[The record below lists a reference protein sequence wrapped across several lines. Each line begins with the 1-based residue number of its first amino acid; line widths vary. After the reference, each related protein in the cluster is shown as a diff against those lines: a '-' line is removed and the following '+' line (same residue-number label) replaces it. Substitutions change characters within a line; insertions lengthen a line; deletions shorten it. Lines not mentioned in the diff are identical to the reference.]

1 MKKSLFCLC
10 CLVFFSPVF
19 AQEPAAGEG
28 EEAHMHGP
36 DGRHIAVASTFG
48 PATGQKSILSHHDL
62 RIADENDKPILG
74 CEVHSVIHQK
84 GDPKAVIHREAN
96 TYEPENEVYG
106 SHMMY
111 KAPGEYEIS
120 ETITFPDK
128 TTQTVTFPIWV
139 PDPTGGKGSKEP
151 VSPAGPSPWL
161 LGIGGL
167 LAVGGAFA
175 LGRRRGRKDASA
187 LSLILAASLILPTA
201 LAQEPK
207 GGEDEEAHMHG
218 PDGRHIAVAST
229 FGKVQVPLKAYPSAE
244 LKESADKVVGK
255 YRLRLS
261 IENEE
266 MAPPDPAVVPMSAK
280 AAAGLG
286 LALEPVRQ
294 ARGSGALTA
303 VGKVQP
309 NPNRLVTIS
318 ARVGGRIVRVGLTPG
333 DQVQAGHT
341 VAVIESTE
349 IAQIQGTLRQAR
361 AEATQAAAAEQK
373 ALAQIAEAQAGLE
386 RSKTQEEAA
395 RAQVERASTTLARQK
410 KLAEAGA
417 FAQPTVEAARV
428 ALTAAEGELMQARTA
443 LTAAE
448 KAEKR
453 LAAGLESGVVARKE
467 VEAAQASVA
476 QARARVETAGRQL
489 ETAKAT
495 LSREERIQSEGLRN
509 AREVQQA
516 EGELSAAQA
525 ALKTASAE
533 VTAEGKRLL
542 AARSARAETLALRSK
557 ALAATEEARR
567 RLALL
572 GASESGS
579 TQVTMT
585 TPISGEVE
593 TRPVNAGELISAGA
607 PLASVLNTDDIWIE
621 SEVFEKD
628 LSKVRVG
635 QSVAIAADAVPGK
648 TFAGRIAYIGGEVN
662 EQTRAV
668 KVRTV
673 VANPGELLKPN
684 MFVRVLLGAGG
695 GQSLLIPRSAL
706 QEEGSESI
714 VFVKES
720 EDSYRRIVVEPGQ
733 TLGENI
739 VILKG
744 LKPGQSVVT
753 TGSYQLL
760 SLAKKGG

>member
-1 MKKSLFCLC
+1 MKKTLICLC

-19 AQEPAAGEG
+19 AQEP
-28 EEAHMHGP
+28 
-36 DGRHIAVASTFG
+36 I
-48 PATGQKSILSHHDL
+48 GQKSILSHHDL
-62 RIADENDKPILG
+62 RIADENDKAILG
-74 CEVHSVIHQK
+74 CEVHSVIHKK
-84 GDPKAVIHREAN
+84 GDPSSVIHKEAN
-96 TYEPENEVYG
+96 AYEPENEVYG

-111 KAPGEYEIS
+111 KAPGEYEIT

-128 TTQTVTFPIWV
+128 TTQTVTFPVWV
-139 PDPTGGKGSKEP
+139 PDPTGGKGAKE
-151 VSPAGPSPWL
+151 STTPAGPSPWL
-161 LGIGGL
+161 WGIGGL
-167 LAVGGAFA
+167 VAVGGAFA
-175 LGRRRGRKDASA
+175 LGLRRGRKDASA
-187 LSLILAASLILPTA
+187 LSLLLAAALILPTA
-201 LAQEPK
+201 FAQEPK

-229 FGKVQVPLKAYPSAE
+229 FGAVQVPLKAYPSAD

-266 MAPPDPAVVPMSAK
+266 MAPPDPAVVPLNAK
-280 AAAGLG
+280 AAEGLG

-294 ARGSGALTA
+294 VRGSGDLAT

-309 NPNRLVTIS
+309 NPNRMVTIS
-318 ARVGGRIVRVGLTPG
+318 ARVGGRILRVGLTPG

-349 IAQIQGTLRQAR
+349 IAQLQSALRQAQG
-361 AEATQAAAAEQK
+361 EASQAAATEQK
-373 ALAQIAEAQAGLE
+373 ALAQIAEAQATLE
-386 RSKTQEEAA
+386 RSKTEEEAA
-395 RAQVERASTTLARQK
+395 RSQVERARTILERQK

-428 ALTAAEGELMQARTA
+428 SLTAAEGELIQAKSA
-443 LTAAE
+443 LGAAE
-448 KAEKR
+448 KNATR
-453 LAAGLESGVVARKE
+453 LTAGLDSGVVARKE

-476 QARARVETAGRQL
+476 QARARVETAERQV
-489 ETAKAT
+489 ETVRTALA
-495 LSREERIQSEGLRN
+495 REERIQTEGLRN

-516 EGELSAAQA
+516 EGELTATQA

-533 VTAEGKRLL
+533 VSAEGKRLL

-557 ALAATEEARR
+557 AQAATEDARR

-585 TPISGEVE
+585 TPIGGEVE

-621 SEVFEKD
+621 SQVFEKD
-628 LSKVRVG
+628 LPRVRVG
-635 QSVAIAADAVPGK
+635 QAVTIAADAVPSK

-706 QEEGSESI
+706 QEEGAESV
-714 VFVKES
+714 VFIKES
-720 EDSYRRIVVEPGQ
+720 EDSYRRVVVERGQ